1 MLLHDKRKASL
12 RSVTFTDVEYLSV
25 NEEGFRKKKKLDELR
40 KFKVSIYTLWMLT
53 MEGKGRCRNY
63 VRMFVKGFGDLLIVD
78 VIEHKVQEINLLYGS
93 DGF

>member
-1 MLLHDKRKASL
+1 ML
-12 RSVTFTDVEYLSV
+12 
-25 NEEGFRKKKKLDELR
+25 
-40 KFKVSIYTLWMLT
+40 I

-63 VRMFVKGFGDLLIVD
+63 VRMFLKGFDDLLIVD